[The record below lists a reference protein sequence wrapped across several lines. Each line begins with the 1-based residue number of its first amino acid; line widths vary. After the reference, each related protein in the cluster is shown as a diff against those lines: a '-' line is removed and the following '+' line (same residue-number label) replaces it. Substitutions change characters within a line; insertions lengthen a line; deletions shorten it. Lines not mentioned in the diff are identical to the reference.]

1 MLLDF
6 PILTLVVLLPGIGAV
21 FTYLTSSDKAARAV
35 ALGFSL
41 VVLGL
46 ATVLLLGFVWPD
58 LVSLPTFVNGG
69 HVYYA
74 VEKSPWVSI
83 PTLNVN
89 YFLGADELSVV
100 LVFLNSLLTPLA
112 LAISWDEHHRVAA
125 FFAMFLFMET
135 TINGV
140 FLSLDLFQFLIF
152 WEVGLVPMYFLI
164 AVWGDRGGGT
174 PRSSSSCTRSWRP
187 CRCFSLSSR
196 SISIPSGTRS

>member
-74 VEKSPWVSI
+74 VAKSPWVSI

-89 YFLGADELSVV
+89 YFLGAAALSGV
-100 LVFLNSLLTPLA
+100 LVSRDSFPSP
-112 LAISWDEHHRVAA
+112 AA
-125 FFAMFLFMET
+125 PAATF
-135 TINGV
+135 
-140 FLSLDLFQFLIF
+140 D
-152 WEVGLVPMYFLI
+152 
-164 AVWGDRGGGT
+164 
-174 PRSSSSCTRSWRP
+174 
-187 CRCFSLSSR
+187 
-196 SISIPSGTRS
+196 

>member
-69 HVYYA
+69 HVDYA
-74 VEKSPWVSI
+74 VEKSPWAST
-83 PTLNVN
+83 PCLNGN
-89 YFLGADELSVV
+89 YFLGAAGWSGGLG
-100 LVFLNSLLTPLA
+100 FLNALLSPPA
-112 LAISWDEHHRVAA
+112 FAVSWTEHHSVASL
-125 FFAMFLFMET
+125 FAMF
-135 TINGV
+135 
-140 FLSLDLFQFLIF
+140 
-152 WEVGLVPMYFLI
+152 
-164 AVWGDRGGGT
+164 
-174 PRSSSSCTRSWRP
+174 
-187 CRCFSLSSR
+187 
-196 SISIPSGTRS
+196 